1 MNTKKAI
8 CKCEIKNKINIFSDI
23 YIDKDKLVKNFKD
36 IRGTTNIDVVKCY
49 KLLFDKKLLKKNLG
63 SYILLCIIFINII
76 LLFIFIFKGHN
87 LIINTI
93 NNLIKEIKNTKKINH
108 EVTLNKR
115 NDTNAPPKLKNNRKK
130 SNIANKE
137 ILLNISKSNNSQNI
151 INNKREKNSDIIFM
165 KIMNNIED
173 NNKNKNKNA
182 MNYND
187 YELNSL
193 DYKEALKIDKRTYLQ
208 YYLSL
213 LRMKHI
219 LIFTFYTSNDYNSII
234 IKICLLLF
242 SFSLYITVN
251 SLFFTDSTIH
261 KIYVDEGSFNFI
273 YQIPQILYSTIITL
287 LLNTTL
293 SYFSLTQKNILKIKN
308 CKKDI
313 DQESSKIK
321 KCINIKFIIFFVL
334 NFIFLSLFW
343 FFLGCFCA
351 VFNNSQL
358 HLIKDTVISFGLS
371 CIYPFGINLIPG
383 IFRIN
388 SFKSKHKYKKWLY
401 IISKILQLF

>member
-1 MNTKKAI
+1 
-8 CKCEIKNKINIFSDI
+8 
-23 YIDKDKLVKNFKD
+23 
-36 IRGTTNIDVVKCY
+36 
-49 KLLFDKKLLKKNLG
+49 
-63 SYILLCIIFINII
+63 
-76 LLFIFIFKGHN
+76 
-87 LIINTI
+87 
-93 NNLIKEIKNTKKINH
+93 
-108 EVTLNKR
+108 
-115 NDTNAPPKLKNNRKK
+115 
-130 SNIANKE
+130 
-137 ILLNISKSNNSQNI
+137 
-151 INNKREKNSDIIFM
+151 M

-173 NNKNKNKNA
+173 NNKNKTA

-261 KIYVDEGSFNFI
+261 KIYVDEGNFNFI

-293 SYFSLTQKNILKIKN
+293 SYFSLTQKNI
-308 CKKDI
+308 
-313 DQESSKIK
+313 
-321 KCINIKFIIFFVL
+321 
-334 NFIFLSLFW
+334 
-343 FFLGCFCA
+343 
-351 VFNNSQL
+351 
-358 HLIKDTVISFGLS
+358 
-371 CIYPFGINLIPG
+371 
-383 IFRIN
+383 
-388 SFKSKHKYKKWLY
+388 
-401 IISKILQLF
+401 